1 MTRLLLLALV
11 LALACALREVSG
23 PDLRFWID
31 EKLYPQMTQIERR

>member
-23 PDLRFWID
+23 PDLRFSD
-31 EKLYPQMTQIERR
+31 